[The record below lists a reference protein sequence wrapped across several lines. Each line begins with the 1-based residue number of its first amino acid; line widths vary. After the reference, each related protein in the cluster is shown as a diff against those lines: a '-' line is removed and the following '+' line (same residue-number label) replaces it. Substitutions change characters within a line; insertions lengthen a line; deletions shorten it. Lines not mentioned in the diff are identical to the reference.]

1 MSLGASKNSGYSGAG
16 VWAGDVARSVRIW
29 ARAIIVSL
37 FLYLFLL
44 GFLVCKRALPIWLE
58 VSWKFQ
64 VAKLFRG
71 SPIQP
76 FFTIEGHRYRAS
88 DMLAIKASYQMEAAV
103 LALFRHYRWYPAP
116 VFVVVLGGL
125 WCVVRWKNA
134 RLVRREHL
142 RGPILISERKLS
154 RQAAKEP
161 GLVPFG
167 PVRLPFRFDAEHA
180 MIAGKTQVGKTVTMA
195 QQLAAIREAGLPA
208 VVYNFKGEYLEKFY
222 RPGIDYLANP
232 LDARGLSWNLFDDV
246 ESIPDISMLLG
257 SLVPLGNEVERFWH
271 SAVRDVLRGI
281 FAALYLQ
288 GKRSNEDIWQ
298 AISSGMKE
306 IAELCTMTEQG
317 AAGLKYIEKHG
328 GKQASIVGAVMM
340 MFCSWLEY
348 ARCGGG
354 FSVKRWLQDPGG
366 SFLFITGAA
375 KVENTLRPYTSLMV
389 DLLCREVLSLS
400 DDPNRRLYFV
410 LDEFGNMQEL
420 PSIKRMLTAGGSKGA
435 SVLLGF
441 QDFASIEE
449 IYGPRDARSILNS
462 CGTSLVMKLA
472 DEASAGYFSGR
483 FGEVQY
489 REIAES
495 RTLAPGS
502 SKVTATFSEVTRTEK
517 LILPSEIQGL
527 KKLEGYLLIPEHDPA
542 KIRVKIQPPNKLP
555 SVNPAFILR
564 DGLSLEDI
572 TAKERK
578 IEEAGQAAAD
588 FPAPTA
594 PENEEV
600 PLGDREF

>member
-1 MSLGASKNSGYSGAG
+1 MSFGASKNSGYSGAG
-16 VWAGDVARSVRIW
+16 VWAADVARSVRIW
-29 ARAIIVSL
+29 FRAIL
-37 FLYLFLL
+37 FSVVLYLFFL
-44 GFLVCKRALPIWLE
+44 GFLVYKKALPIWLE
-58 VSWKFQ
+58 VTWKFQ

-71 SPIQP
+71 SPVQP
-76 FFTIEGHRYRAS
+76 FFTIEGRRYRAS
-88 DMLAIKASYQMEAAV
+88 DMLAIKESYQMEAAV
-103 LALFRHYRWYPAP
+103 RALFHRYRWYPAP
-116 VFVVVLGGL
+116 VFVLVLGGL
-125 WCVVRWKNA
+125 CLVVRRKNA

-142 RGPILISERKLS
+142 RGPVLISERKLS

-161 GLVPFG
+161 GLLPFG

-232 LDARGLSWNLFDDV
+232 LDARGLSWNIFDDA

-257 SLVPLGNEVERFWH
+257 SLVPPGNEVERFWH
-271 SAVRDVLRGI
+271 SAVRDVLRGVM
-281 FAALYLQ
+281 AALYLQ
-288 GKRSNEDIWQ
+288 GKLSNEDIWQ
-298 AISSGMKE
+298 AISSSMKE
-306 IAELCTMTEQG
+306 IAELCAMTEQG

-348 ARCGGG
+348 ARTGGG
-354 FSVKRWLQDPGG
+354 FSVKRWLQNPGG

-375 KVENTLRPYTSLMV
+375 KVENTLRPYTSLLV

-410 LDEFGNMQEL
+410 LDEFGNMQQL
-420 PSIKRMLTAGGSKGA
+420 PSIKRILTAGGSKGA
-435 SVLLGF
+435 TVLLGF
-441 QDFASIEE
+441 QDFSSIEE

-462 CGTSLVMKLA
+462 CGTTLVMKLA

-483 FGEVQY
+483 FGDVQY

-527 KKLEGYLLIPEHDPA
+527 KKLEGYLMIPEHEPA
-542 KIRVKIQPPNKLP
+542 KIRVKIGPPNELP
-555 SVNPAFILR
+555 AVNPAFILR
-564 DGLSLEDI
+564 EGLSLDDI
-572 TAKERK
+572 RERERK
-578 IEEAGQAAAD
+578 IEEAGQAAAN
-588 FPAPTA
+588 FPVPAL
-594 PENEEV
+594 PERVEV
-600 PLGDREF
+600 PLGDKEF